1 MNEVLNNITSSEDTL
16 IPVVMFIVGGVI
28 AIIAIIFTS
37 VKRISISNDREKSRR
52 EIAAYVAE
60 GSMTPED
67 AEKILKA
74 SPKDS

>member
-1 MNEVLNNITSSEDTL
+1 MNDILNNITTGQDAVP
-16 IPVVMFIVGGVI
+16 IIMFIVGGVI

-37 VKRISISNDREKSRR
+37 IKRISISGEREKSRR

-74 SPKDS
+74 SPKDA